1 MKNHI
6 TLISK
11 AAKTLIKAC
20 TASFFVLATT
30 SAHATIIVDIAVEP
44 ATSWY
49 SNSWYNPNGGFFTQ
63 DTGPSTEGGQS
74 THSNNSVS
82 SNSDLSLGA
91 HTLQAGTYTISF
103 AAGNFNNAIFPSLD
117 ILFAGMNDDDAVS
130 QTPTAPDLGHWEL
143 WSFAWDVGVGSSFI
157 GNQLSFSASAVGNGG
172 CCNASIDGVGAMS
185 DLGNGFLV
193 DYINSVPT
201 SSVPEPSIIAL
212 LGLGLVGLGLARRRR
227 QF

>member
-1 MKNHI
+1 MKNNV

-11 AAKTLIKAC
+11 AVKTLIKAC
-20 TASFFVLATT
+20 TASLFILATT

-82 SNSDLSLGA
+82 SHNDLSLGD

-103 AAGNFNNAIFPSLD
+103 AAGNFNNAPFPSLD
-117 ILFAGMNDDDAVS
+117 IFFAGMNVDDAVS
-130 QTPTAPDLGHWEL
+130 QAPTAPALGHWEL
-143 WSFAWDVGVGSSFI
+143 WSFAWDVGLSSSFI

-172 CCNASIDGVGAMS
+172 CCNASLDGVGAMS
-185 DLGNGFLV
+185 NLGNGFLV
-193 DYINSVPT
+193 DYSISVPVN
-201 SSVPEPSIIAL
+201 SVPEPSIIAL
-212 LGLGLVGLGLARRRR
+212 LGLSLVCLGLARRRR
-227 QF
+227 QY